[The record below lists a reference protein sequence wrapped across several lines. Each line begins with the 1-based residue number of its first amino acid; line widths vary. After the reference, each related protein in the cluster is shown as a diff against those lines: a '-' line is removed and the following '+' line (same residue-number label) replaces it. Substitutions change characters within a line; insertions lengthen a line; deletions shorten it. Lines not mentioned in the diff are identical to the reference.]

1 MKNVLT
7 YILLITAS
15 VAFSQKKDRDLAKGN
30 SAFDDKEYAKAE
42 ADYRISQ
49 SKAPTKAA
57 SAYNL
62 GNAIYRQKF
71 AGEALYAYGNAI
83 KNAKTKQ
90 EKHMAYHNMG
100 NALMT
105 EKNYQAAVEAYKNA
119 LRNNP
124 LDDETRYNY
133 ALAKKLL
140 KDNPPP
146 PPPPDDKKDDK
157 KDKDKK
163 DNKNQQPNDPKDQ
176 KDKGGDKEKDK
187 KDKGD
192 DKDKGG
198 GNDQKKDQGDKG
210 QDKKDKNDGQGNKT
224 PQPSGVSPSKQQMEN
239 LLDAMDNEEKKVQDK
254 MNKTKAK
261 ARPVP
266 TEKDW

>member
-7 YILLITAS
+7 CILLITAAA
-15 VAFSQKKDRDLAKGN
+15 AFSQKKDRDLAKGN
-30 SAFDDKEYAKAE
+30 NAFDDKEYAKAE

-49 SKAPTKAA
+49 SKAPTKSAA
-57 SAYNL
+57 AYNL

-83 KNAKTKQ
+83 KNAKTKT

-124 LDDETRYNY
+124 LDEETRYNY
-133 ALAKKLL
+133 ALAKKML
-140 KDNPPP
+140 KDNPP

-163 DNKNQQPNDPKDQ
+163 ENKNQQPNNPKDQ
-176 KDKGGDKEKDK
+176 KDKGGDKDKDK
-187 KDKGD
+187 KGK
-192 DKDKGG
+192 
-198 GNDQKKDQGDKG
+198 GNDEKKDQGDKG
-210 QDKKDKNDGQGNKT
+210 QDKKDKNNGQGNKT
-224 PQPSGVSPSKQQMEN
+224 PQPSGVSPSKQQMQN